1 VQHWYIQYGHRQ
13 HIGGLAYLLGDFK
26 EAPDHSRCRRCYVLV
41 CSGPLYGQW
50 VVYVVEAVGVGGWAG
65 NLHFGYGVPGK

>member
-1 VQHWYIQYGHRQ
+1 MC
-13 HIGGLAYLLGDFK
+13 
-26 EAPDHSRCRRCYVLV
+26 APAGCRD
-41 CSGPLYGQW
+41 GQW